1 MALKCKEGTG
11 LGKRINKTVQ
21 TGEESINRTILL
33 NGFTDE
39 NGLSHILRFSDYE
52 KTENSK

>member
-1 MALKCKEGTG
+1 M
-11 LGKRINKTVQ
+11 GKRINKTVQ

-39 NGLSHILRFSDYE
+39 NGLSHILRFSDDE